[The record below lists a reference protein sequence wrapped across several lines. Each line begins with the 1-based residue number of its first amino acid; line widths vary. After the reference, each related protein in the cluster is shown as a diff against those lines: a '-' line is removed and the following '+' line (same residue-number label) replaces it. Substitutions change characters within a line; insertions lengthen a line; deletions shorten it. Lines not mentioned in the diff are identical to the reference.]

1 MRKEMQP
8 SILIG
13 ELYLY
18 FCFLAIV
25 LDRFFLTCPC
35 PFAVSDHRT

>member
-1 MRKEMQP
+1 MRKEMRP
-8 SILIG
+8 LTLVD

-25 LDRFFLTCPC
+25 LGHFFLLVLVP
-35 PFAVSDHRT
+35 SQ

>member
-8 SILIG
+8 STLVG

-25 LDRFFLTCPC
+25 LGHFF
-35 PFAVSDHRT
+35 